1 MREGRFYLQQMGPF
15 WQRGVFTGHA
25 KWNTYGKQGSP
36 QLCILGQMAGA
47 MRLGFPA
54 RWAAGSPFSSTRCGA
69 LLEKEAGRTKKGRE
83 KAQPRASA
91 AWRLTT
97 VLDSRRLWSG
107 AVYHNHRTV

>member
-1 MREGRFYLQQMGPF
+1 VREGRFNLQQMGPF

-69 LLEKEAGRTKKGRE
+69 LLEKEAGEQR
-83 KAQPRASA
+83 KAGK
-91 AWRLTT
+91 
-97 VLDSRRLWSG
+97 RRSPEHLLRG
-107 AVYHNHRTV
+107 V